1 MKVAS
6 IGECMI
12 ELSQVSDGVFARG
25 FGGDT
30 LNTAVY
36 LSRLGIDTTYVT
48 ALGDDALSSTMVT
61 NWNAEGIDTREV
73 LRVPG
78 ALPGLYMIERNAK
91 GERSFLYWRS
101 QAPARRFF
109 DLADDATLD
118 RLSRF
123 DWLYLSGISLSL
135 YSDSGLERLF
145 TLLKTTRTRGG
156 RIAFDGNFRPRG
168 WPDRE
173 TAQRTFNRLL
183 PLVDLAL
190 PTGEDEQA
198 LFGDTDA
205 AATIARLASAGVKE
219 IVVKRGPDGCLIA
232 ANGEIVEVA
241 PPVVVSPVDTTAAGD
256 SFNAGYLAARIGNAS
271 IRDAALA
278 GHRLASAVI
287 MLPGAVIPRD
297 QMPQAS
303 IRTERTNDR
312 Q

>member
-1 MKVAS
+1 
-6 IGECMI
+6 MI
-12 ELSQVSDGVFARG
+12 ELSQIGDGAFARG

-48 ALGDDALSSTMVT
+48 ALGDDVLSGTMIA
-61 NWNAEGIDTREV
+61 NWEAEGIDTQEV

-78 ALPGLYMIERNAK
+78 ALPGLYMIEREAR

-118 RLSRF
+118 RLARF

-145 TLLKTTRTRGG
+145 ALLGDVRERGG

-168 WPDRE
+168 WPDRAI
-173 TAQRTFNRLL
+173 AQRTFNRLL

-198 LFGDTDA
+198 LFGDCDARATIDRLA
-205 AATIARLASAGVKE
+205 AAGIRE
-219 IVVKRGPDGCLIA
+219 IVVKRGPDGCLIS
-232 ANGEIVEVA
+232 ANSGISEVL
-241 PPVVVSPVDTTAAGD
+241 PPAVVAPVDTTAAGD
-256 SFNAGYLAARIGNAS
+256 SFNAGYLAARIKGAD

-278 GHRLASAVI
+278 GHRLASVVI
-287 MLPGAVIPRD
+287 MSPGALIPRE
-297 QMPQAS
+297 QMPKIS
-303 IRTERTNDR
+303 L
-312 Q
+312 

>member
-12 ELSQVSDGVFARG
+12 ELSQMSDGVFARG

-36 LSRLGIDTTYVT
+36 LARLGIDTTYVT
-48 ALGDDALSSTMVT
+48 ALGDDALSDAMITS
-61 NWNAEGIDTREV
+61 WNAEGIATREV
-73 LRVPG
+73 LRVAG
-78 ALPGLYMIERNAK
+78 ALPGLYMIERDAN

-109 DLADDATLD
+109 DLADDATLE
-118 RLSRF
+118 RLTRF

-135 YSDSGLERLF
+135 YPDSGLERLF
-145 TLLKTTRTRGG
+145 ALLKTTRDRGG

-168 WPDRE
+168 WPDRA

-198 LFGDTDA
+198 LFGDSDA
-205 AATIARLASAGVKE
+205 VATISRLASAGVGE

-232 ANGEIVEVA
+232 ANGETYDVA
-241 PPVVVSPVDTTAAGD
+241 PPVIVSPVDTTAAGD
-256 SFNAGYLAARIGNAS
+256 SFNAGYLAARIRKAS

-287 MLPGAVIPRD
+287 MSPGALIARD
-297 QMPQAS
+297 RMPPAS
-303 IRTERTNDR
+303 L
-312 Q
+312 